1 MQEVSETCYETI
13 RDSWSKIEIIGSK
26 PNGLSI
32 LSKEFKT
39 CRYLNDFPYPNLV
52 KLRKS
57 VLFISF
63 VLFSFLVFSPLN
75 SSSQLEDYL
84 WSMYAGAA
92 QYNHPPRYPVTRI
105 CGGIDGASPGSG
117 IISKVAAGVFAYKGN
132 LSCYNIGPRSE
143 TETDVG
149 WRWQVN
155 LSSKYR
161 YMSNKPGNPI
171 QFMEVVISEIT

>member
-1 MQEVSETCYETI
+1 MQVFEWFPISKFSEVKQSCI
-13 RDSWSKIEIIGSK
+13 FHVI
-26 PNGLSI
+26 
-32 LSKEFKT
+32 
-39 CRYLNDFPYPNLV
+39 C
-52 KLRKS
+52 
-57 VLFISF
+57 F
-63 VLFSFLVFSPLN
+63 VLFPCFSPLN

-132 LSCYNIGPRSE
+132 LPCYNIGPRND

-155 LSSKYR
+155 LSSKHQ

-171 QFMEVVISEIT
+171 QFNYGSCY